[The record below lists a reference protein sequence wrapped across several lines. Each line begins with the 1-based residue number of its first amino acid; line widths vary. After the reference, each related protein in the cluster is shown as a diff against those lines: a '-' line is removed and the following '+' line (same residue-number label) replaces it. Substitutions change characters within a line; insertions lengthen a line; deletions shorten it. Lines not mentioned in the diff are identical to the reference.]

1 MSEDAELLRVLAG
14 LRIQYLAEAPTRLA
28 DLRSALA
35 RVAAGDAPAL
45 GELRQLLHRLAGSG
59 GSYGLQDVTEAARAG
74 ELALYQIQQRGI
86 PPTDQDVNLLSSLIE
101 GVASAFRDAGAS
113 T

>member
-14 LRIQYLAEAPTRLA
+14 LRAQYLAEAPARLA
-28 DLRSALA
+28 DLRSTLA
-35 RVAAGDAPAL
+35 RAATGDAPAL

-59 GSYGLQDVTEAARAG
+59 GSYGLHEVTEAARAG
-74 ELALYQIQQRGI
+74 ELAIYQIQQREK
-86 PPTDQDVNLLSSLIE
+86 PPTDADVRLLSSLVE
-101 GVASAFRDAGAS
+101 RVATAFRDAGAS